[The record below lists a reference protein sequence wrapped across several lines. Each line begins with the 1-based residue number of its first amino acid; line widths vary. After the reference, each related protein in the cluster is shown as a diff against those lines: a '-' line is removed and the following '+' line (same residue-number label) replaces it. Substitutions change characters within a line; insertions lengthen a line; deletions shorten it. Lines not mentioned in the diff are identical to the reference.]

1 MRDFLIPYFLNI
13 LYEDFHVLGCMFTT
27 TILDSEFSE
36 TLIKT
41 DFLFRIFLDN

>member
-27 TILDSEFSE
+27 TILDSEFPY
-36 TLIKT
+36 TN
-41 DFLFRIFLDN
+41 RIMHFKLYVYA